1 MASLLDIKKGVNTI
15 MNNAFENTISVTK
28 HGEVNM
34 LIKAT
39 EDGKVL
45 IDNREVK
52 SIEDINKVLNS
63 IIKVLNI

>member
-1 MASLLDIKKGVNTI
+1 
-15 MNNAFENTISVTK
+15 MNNAFKNTISVTK

>member
-1 MASLLDIKKGVNTI
+1 
-15 MNNAFENTISVTK
+15 MNNTFENTISFTK

-34 LIKAT
+34 VIKAT
-39 EDGKVL
+39 EDEKVL

-52 SIEDINKVLNS
+52 SIEDINTVLNA

>member
-1 MASLLDIKKGVNTI
+1 
-15 MNNAFENTISVTK
+15 MNNALKDTISFTK
-28 HGEVNM
+28 HGEVKL

-52 SIEDINKVLNS
+52 SVEDINKVLNS